1 MKYAVICPDGA
12 ADRPLRELK
21 NRTPIEA
28 ANMPNA
34 RALAAEG
41 IVGLVRH
48 IPRGMDRGSDVACM
62 SLLGY
67 DPAKHHTGRAPLEA
81 KALGVE
87 LGPGDVAVRC
97 NLVTV
102 CDGRMADFSAGHIST
117 DEARML
123 MEALNARLSDEKVRF
138 YPGVSYRHLLVLRG
152 FGRRLDARCVPPHD
166 ITGGDV
172 AAHAPKGPDADIL
185 LRLMEESARIFE
197 AHDVNRVRVDLGEP
211 PATQIWLWGHGMR
224 PDIPSF
230 REATGL
236 SCACISAVALVR
248 SLAMYAGI
256 EVLDVP
262 GATGYIDTD
271 YEAKGR
277 HAIEALNRF
286 DMVFVH
292 VEAPDEC
299 GHNADVLN
307 KVKSLE
313 AIDRHIT
320 GPLAEAARGFGDR
333 RILICPDHATPV
345 SLRTHSDEPVPFLAF
360 GSGIN
365 VSRTGARFS
374 ESAAK
379 NSGIMYDRGHELLL
393 ELIRGFGDGSVGR
406 GRTSKAAGGL

>member
-21 NRTPIEA
+21 NRTPLEA
-28 ANMPNA
+28 AEMPNA
-34 RALAAEG
+34 RALAATG

-48 IPRGMDRGSDVACM
+48 IPKGMDKGSDVACM

-67 DPAKHHTGRAPLEA
+67 DPSRYHTGRAPLEA

-87 LGPGDVAVRC
+87 LEPGDIAVRC

-102 CDGRMADFSAGHIST
+102 CDGRMEDFSAGHIST
-117 DEARML
+117 DEARVL
-123 MEALNARLSDEKVRF
+123 IEALNARLADGKVRF
-138 YPGVSYRHLLVLRG
+138 HAGVSYRHLLVLRG

-166 ITGGDV
+166 ITGREV
-172 AAHAPKGPDADIL
+172 TPYLPRGPDAGIL

-197 AHDVNRVRVDLGEP
+197 THEVNRVRADLGESQ
-211 PATQIWLWGHGMR
+211 ATQIWLWGHGMR
-224 PDIPSF
+224 PDIPPF
-230 REATGL
+230 RETTGL

-262 GATGYIDTD
+262 GITGYTDTD
-271 YEAKGR
+271 YGAKGR
-277 HAIEALNRF
+277 YAAEALGRF

-313 AIDRHIT
+313 AIDRHII
-320 GPLAEAARGFGDR
+320 GPLAEAARRHGEH
-333 RILICPDHATPV
+333 RILVCPDHATPV
-345 SLRTHSDEPVPFLAF
+345 ALRTHSDEPVPFLAS
-360 GSGIN
+360 GSGIAAA
-365 VSRTGARFS
+365 GGQFS
-374 ESAAK
+374 ENGAK
-379 NSGIMYDRGHELLL
+379 GSGIVYDRGWELLPGL
-393 ELIRGFGDGSVGR
+393 LRGFGRD
-406 GRTSKAAGGL
+406 AGG